1 MLFNSYIFIF
11 LFFPLV
17 ILGYFG
23 LNHLKMYRTA
33 LAFLTIMS
41 FWFYGSHSIRYLL
54 ILILSMLINYGL
66 VMLMDRLSQKTARLL
81 CLWSGLLF
89 NIGILFY
96 FKYYDFFIDNLNTVT
111 GGSLPLLRLALP
123 LGISFYTFQQLSYV
137 IDAYRKD
144 CERYSLLEYAAYVS
158 FFPWVSMGP
167 IVHHSEMIPQFR
179 DPVRK
184 TICFSNMSKGLY
196 GFSLGLAKKVL
207 LADTF
212 AKIVTIGYG
221 DIGGLNTP
229 SALLV
234 MLCYSLQIYFDF
246 SGYCDMAMGIGSM
259 LNLELPINFNSPY
272 KALSVTD
279 FWSRWHMTLTRFF
292 TRYIYIPLGGNRK
305 GITRTCLNILI
316 VFLISGIWHGA
327 NWTFIVWGLLHGT
340 VMVCERYAKYLRS
353 RSAADSSAASAAPAA
368 KSADSEKRR
377 LQHFTP
383 VKWLFTFVFVTFAW
397 SIFRA
402 ESLPQVWQLWTQLF
416 TGGFGSIYA
425 PITEAFGKLVE
436 ISFLYRLDFS
446 GLMNAHTWLPVT
458 VFTLLALLGCF
469 CLKNTQEKTEAFA
482 FNKGKILIVL
492 VLMLWS
498 IVSLSEIS
506 EFLYS
511 NF

>member
-33 LAFLTIMS
+33 LAFLAIMS

-66 VMLMDRLSQKTARLL
+66 VMLMDRLSQKTSRLL

-167 IVHHSEMIPQFR
+167 IVHHGEMIPQFR

-184 TICFSNMSKGLY
+184 TLCFSNMSKGLY

-221 DIGGLNTP
+221 DIAGLNTP

-272 KALSVTD
+272 KALSITD

-327 NWTFIVWGLLHGT
+327 NWTFIVWGLLHGI
-340 VMVCERYAKYLRS
+340 VMICERLARHIKANS
-353 RSAADSSAASAAPAA
+353 DASKNTGNGQKLLKP
-368 KSADSEKRR
+368 
-377 LQHFTP
+377 L
-383 VKWLFTFVFVTFAW
+383 KWLLTFIFVTFAW

-402 ESLPQVWQLWTQLF
+402 ENLPQVWQLWTRLF
-416 TGGFGSIYA
+416 TGGFGSICA
-425 PITEAFGKLVE
+425 TITDAFGKLVE
-436 ISFLYRLDFS
+436 ISFLYRL
-446 GLMNAHTWLPVT
+446 GLSSIIDVHTYLPVT
-458 VFTLLALLGCF
+458 IFTVSALLGCF
-469 CLKNTQEKTEAFA
+469 CMKNTQEKTATFT
-482 FNKGKILIVL
+482 FSKGKIVL
-492 VLMLWS
+492 VTVLMLWS